1 MNFYDTPAT
10 VYNIKKKFQDHQS
23 ILKIR
28 KAFNVT
34 DLFSFPEITK
44 DKIRKEISK
53 PDGFKATP
61 VGDIPAEMLKS
72 TIDVHVSLL
81 TKIINSSMRNGCI
94 PDELK
99 AAEVTPI
106 FNKNDDLYKENYR
119 PVSVLPHVSQV
130 FEKIMYIQIENIMEG
145 KLSKLRTGF
154 RKTHSTQHC
163 LVNMLQK
170 WKDTL
175 R

>member
-10 VYNIKKKFQDHQS
+10 VYNKKKKFQDHQS

-53 PDGFKATP
+53 PDGSKATP

-81 TKIINSSMRNGCI
+81 TKIINSSIQNGCI
-94 PDELK
+94 P
-99 AAEVTPI
+99 
-106 FNKNDDLYKENYR
+106 NENYR
-119 PVSVLPHVSQV
+119 PVSVLSNVPKV
-130 FEKIMYIQIENIMEG
+130 FERIMYVQIE
-145 KLSKLRTGF
+145 LL
-154 RKTHSTQHC
+154 
-163 LVNMLQK
+163 
-170 WKDTL
+170 
-175 R
+175 

>member
-1 MNFYDTPAT
+1 
-10 VYNIKKKFQDHQS
+10 
-23 ILKIR
+23 
-28 KAFNVT
+28 
-34 DLFSFPEITK
+34 
-44 DKIRKEISK
+44 
-53 PDGFKATP
+53 
-61 VGDIPAEMLKS
+61 
-72 TIDVHVSLL
+72 
-81 TKIINSSMRNGCI
+81 MRNGCI

-106 FNKNDDLYKENYR
+106 FNKNDDLYKENYK